1 MRLGPRNAS
10 TRMSWKSTSFSNR
23 HISTRATSAEVGD
36 PKTLTL
42 AIAASSMANWNS
54 SGVEWIGDV
63 FVCVTCL
70 LQCVLIYLQKRG
82 IQNSL
87 LRDR

>member
-42 AIAASSMANWNS
+42 AIAASSVANWNS

-63 FVCVTCL
+63 FVCVTWLASVCPYIL
-70 LQCVLIYLQKRG
+70 AKAGNPKFLA
-82 IQNSL
+82 S
-87 LRDR
+87 